1 MFYYTIRRA
10 YAPTQL
16 ASSSSGEVPMSQVQD
31 KKQDGIWII
40 DAEARTVYANDR
52 TAEILGTTSQEMKGQ
67 PSFDHPFPEGV
78 EAAQRLFDSKRKAIA
93 LHSNSNFDGRTAQR
107 FG

>member
-52 TAEILGTTSQEMKGQ
+52 IAEILGTTSQEMKGR
-67 PSFDHPFPEGV
+67 PSFDYLFPEGV